1 MTILAYLIE
10 TEHTVHLDALLL
22 AAHHLDALHLPAH
35 QPVHLGTHFSVHPVV
50 EQALRLGDQLAGHLA
65 GHQAVTL
72 AVHRD
77 STDHLAVLLQYAFQF
92 N

>member
-10 TEHTVHLDALLL
+10 TEHTVHLDALQL
-22 AAHHLDALHLPAH
+22 AAH

-65 GHQAVTL
+65 GHQTVTP
-72 AVHRD
+72 AVHGDDR
-77 STDHLAVLLQYAFQF
+77 DHLAVLLQYAFQF

>member
-10 TEHTVHLDALLL
+10 TEHTVHLDALQ
-22 AAHHLDALHLPAH
+22 LDALQLAAR
-35 QPVHLGTHFSVHPVV
+35 QPVHLGTQFSAHPVV

-65 GHQAVTL
+65 GHQAVTP
-72 AVHRD
+72 AVHGDDR
-77 STDHLAVLLQYAFQF
+77 DHLAVLLQYAFQF